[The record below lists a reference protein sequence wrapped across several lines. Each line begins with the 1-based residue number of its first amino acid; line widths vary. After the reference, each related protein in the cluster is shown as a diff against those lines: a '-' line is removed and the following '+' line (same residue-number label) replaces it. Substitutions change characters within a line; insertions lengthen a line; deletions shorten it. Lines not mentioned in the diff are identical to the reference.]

1 MTERKSLTAKITVS
15 CIAAII
21 SILTVISCTQK
32 PTLLLL
38 RVNYEPVGKI
48 LKYSLE
54 LQRVGTA
61 YKNDEFVK
69 DIDKKLEAEITYTTK
84 KIFPDGSAAVIE
96 ENKWSWDEVT
106 DSGQVKRKTTEY
118 AYDLRIAPNGRIID
132 FKMLGDICRPWENYA
147 GNYYE
152 QGVPVFPDSAIPIG
166 YSWTQNAEIEIPDGD
181 TTEVSAIYKV
191 KGTTR
196 KMGYNCAIIE
206 YSGNLVLPLF
216 PDPDDSTAAWG
227 VDRIEMNGILYFAY
241 KEGISVSSEERRRVI
256 CERHTISDGE
266 EIVKRSELE
275 EAGSYKLTEAGGI

>member
-1 MTERKSLTAKITVS
+1 MTKRKSLTAG
-15 CIAAII
+15 II
-21 SILTVISCTQK
+21 IPCMAGIVFTLALISCTEK
-32 PTLLLL
+32 PTRLLL
-38 RVNYEPVGKI
+38 RVNYEPVGKV
-48 LKYSLE
+48 LKYSLA
-54 LQRVGTA
+54 LQRAGAA

-84 KIFPDGSAAVIE
+84 KIFPDGSAAVLE

-106 DSGQVKRKTTEY
+106 DSGRVKRKSAEY

-147 GNYYE
+147 RNYYE
-152 QGVPVFPDSAIPIG
+152 QGVPVFPDSTIQIG
-166 YSWTQNAEIEIPDGD
+166 YSWTQNAKIELSDGD
-181 TTEVSAIYKV
+181 TTEVSAVYKV

-196 KMGYNCAIIE
+196 KMGHNCAIIE
-206 YSGNLVLPLF
+206 YRGNLILPLF

-227 VDRIEMNGILYFAY
+227 VDRIEMNGILYFAH

-256 CERHTISDGE
+256 CERHTISDGK

-275 EAGSYKLTEAGGI
+275 EAGSYRLTEAGGI